1 MFAIV
6 VHKNIE
12 LGDHTLNNEKLSLVN
27 TKFLRNKKMTVNL
40 EYLNLLSGLKMICLF
55 VKVDQNVYKTANK
68 SALIYTNQIQLL
80 SSIIGQRLRAIS
92 MIFHMFLKRIKQS
105 SMRWNNCI
113 SKTRRFLQTMTE
125 HQYCPIISIMLL
137 QISLELHEHRDGYW
151 KKKFPWTIWKISFQ
165 CWEKQLPVK

>member
-27 TKFLRNKKMTVNL
+27 TKFLINKKMTVNL
-40 EYLNLLSGLKMICLF
+40 ENLNLLSGLKMICLF

-80 SSIIGQRLRAIS
+80 SSNVSNWPEAESYLHDLSRV
-92 MIFHMFLKRIKQS
+92 FKK
-105 SMRWNNCI
+105 N
-113 SKTRRFLQTMTE
+113 KT
-125 HQYCPIISIMLL
+125 
-137 QISLELHEHRDGYW
+137 
-151 KKKFPWTIWKISFQ
+151 KFY
-165 CWEKQLPVK
+165 EVK

>member
-1 MFAIV
+1 MLAIV

-105 SMRWNNCI
+105 SMR
-113 SKTRRFLQTMTE
+113 
-125 HQYCPIISIMLL
+125 
-137 QISLELHEHRDGYW
+137 
-151 KKKFPWTIWKISFQ
+151 
-165 CWEKQLPVK
+165 